1 MLILWGRELSVSKK
15 LQKIDIPLSCKSS
28 RVQVS
33 VLGYTTDP
41 YWSFSLVV
49 LPLISPGVEYK

>member
-1 MLILWGRELSVSKK
+1 MFLRSYKKLILA
-15 LQKIDIPLSCKSS
+15 LSCKSS